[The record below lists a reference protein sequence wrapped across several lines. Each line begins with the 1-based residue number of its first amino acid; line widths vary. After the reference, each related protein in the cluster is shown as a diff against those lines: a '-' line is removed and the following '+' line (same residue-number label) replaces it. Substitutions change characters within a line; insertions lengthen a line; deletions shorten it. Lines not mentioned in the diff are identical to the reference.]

1 MKRLTVLYFDT
12 SNVTI
17 DDLLKSPYLSIED
30 KLSFEKYKID
40 ETKKEKIVSTI
51 FKNKYVGEY
60 EINEH
65 GKPISE
71 NKFFNVSHS
80 HGYVV
85 FVLDNAPI
93 GIDIEQIR
101 NINQNLIDFVS
112 NDEEKKYIH
121 DDTSFFEL
129 WTNKEALVKALGTGI
144 KIRPNQIPALP
155 LNSQRLYEG
164 KTYFNKTI
172 LFNRYVISVSSNSDE
187 PFEVEMVQEKLD

>member
-1 MKRLTVLYFDT
+1 MKKLSVLYFDT

-30 KLSFEKYKID
+30 KLSFEKYKIE

-85 FVLDNAPI
+85 FVLDNSPI

-101 NINQNLIDFVS
+101 SINQNLIDFVS

-155 LNSQRLYEG
+155 LNSQRVYEG
-164 KTYFNKTI
+164 KKYFNKTI
-172 LFNRYVISVSSNSDE
+172 LFNGYVISISSNSDE
-187 PFEVEMVQEKLD
+187 PFEIEMVQEKLE

>member
-1 MKRLTVLYFDT
+1 MKSLSVLYFDT

-30 KLSFEKYKID
+30 KLSFEKYKIE

-85 FVLDNAPI
+85 FVLDNVPT

-101 NINQNLIDFVS
+101 SFSQSLIDFVS

-155 LNSQRLYEG
+155 LNSQRVYEG
-164 KTYFNKTI
+164 KKYFNKTI
-172 LFNRYVISVSSNSDE
+172 IFNGYVISISSNSDE
-187 PFEVEMVQEKLD
+187 PFEIEMVQEKLD

>member
-1 MKRLTVLYFDT
+1 MKRLLVLYFDT

-17 DDLLKSPYLSIED
+17 DDLLKSSYLSSKD

-71 NKFFNVSHS
+71 NKFFNISHS

-101 NINQNLIDFVS
+101 SFNQNLIDFVS

-121 DDTSFFEL
+121 DDTSFFEI

-155 LNSQRLYEG
+155 LNSQRVYDG
-164 KTYFNKTI
+164 KKYFNKTI
-172 LFNRYVISVSSNSDE
+172 IFNGYVISVSSNSDE
-187 PFEVEMVQEKLD
+187 LFEIEMVQEKLD

>member
-1 MKRLTVLYFDT
+1 MKRLSVLYFDT

-17 DDLLKSPYLSIED
+17 DDLLKSPYLSNKD
-30 KLSFEKYKID
+30 KLSFEKYKIN

-60 EINEH
+60 EINEQ

-85 FVLDNAPI
+85 FVLDNSPI

-101 NINQNLIDFVS
+101 SFNSDLIDFVS
-112 NDEEKKYIH
+112 NEEEKNYIH
-121 DDTSFFEL
+121 DEITFFEI

-155 LNSQRLYEG
+155 INSQSG
-164 KTYFNKTI
+164 NNCFC
-172 LFNRYVISVSSNSDE
+172 
-187 PFEVEMVQEKLD
+187 

>member
-1 MKRLTVLYFDT
+1 MKRLSVLYFDT

-17 DDLLKSPYLSIED
+17 DDLLKSPFLSIED

-93 GIDIEQIR
+93 GIDIEQIKSF
-101 NINQNLIDFVS
+101 NQSLIDFVS

-121 DDTSFFEL
+121 DDTSFFEI

-155 LNSQRLYEG
+155 LNSQRVYEG
-164 KTYFNKTI
+164 KKYFNKTI
-172 LFNRYVISVSSNSDE
+172 IFNGYVLSVSSNSDE
-187 PFEVEMVQEKLD
+187 PFEIEMVQEKLD